1 MRDGIYYVICVFT
14 DICILSL
21 YVFGSLTRISFSK
34 AACVPYCGLRD
45 TQSRTQHVLL
55 FLRRFL
61 TDAAA
66 IIVHA
71 AATTTS
77 SDIII
82 SCLHCYSFPAYF
94 QSRDYCDA
102 DTVELQSTTS
112 RLGRLGRFRRPHGR
126 RNRSRFCR
134 QCVRGISLSII
145 RPYGEYSP
153 TENISKRCNIHCPTA
168 ELQIIHLGLHNRQC
182 PSAISESLVIV
193 VASVTFSFEVHNA
206 D

>member
-1 MRDGIYYVICVFT
+1 MYERFDWVDRVASSWILINHWLPWLLLIFERTTCVT
-14 DICILSL
+14 AYITSSVYRILSL

-45 TQSRTQHVLL
+45 IQSRTQHVPT
-55 FLRRFL
+55 FSATFL

-82 SCLHCYSFPAYF
+82 SCLHWYSFPAYF

-102 DTVELQSTTS
+102 DTVDSQSTAS
-112 RLGRLGRFRRPHGR
+112 RLEVDSVDFVDRMVDEIEVDFVANVYEALK
-126 RNRSRFCR
+126 
-134 QCVRGISLSII
+134 
-145 RPYGEYSP
+145 
-153 TENISKRCNIHCPTA
+153 SKNWR
-168 ELQIIHLGLHNRQC
+168 EW
-182 PSAISESLVIV
+182 
-193 VASVTFSFEVHNA
+193 F
-206 D
+206 